1 MLSLRFVKTSRPLP
15 SLATLLL
22 AGGSLLAAEE
32 KVPEA
37 GSPVDV
43 KPGTT
48 ALLKAKEGM
57 RYFLRVP
64 KSYDPR
70 RGARLIVF
78 LHGSNM
84 NGLQY
89 LRSFEAKKWCPDD
102 ILACP
107 NGEQGSD
114 PYGANNFTFGSAPY
128 VADLTRAIQGAFKT
142 TRTYVGGHSQ
152 GGFLTYSVILL
163 FPDLY
168 QGAFP
173 MAGDCWMQ
181 NEPNLWEDKPEVLA
195 KQKAI
200 AIAVIHGKKDPVV
213 QFSQG
218 QHAHDVFLAMGY
230 PRLRLFAPEHL
241 GHEFMLSPVAEALEW
256 IDAMVGDDAA
266 KQVAKASEWAK
277 ANEWGWAVEAAR
289 GVAEAKKAPAGP
301 KSGAKTVLKGAEAA
315 AKKAVKGMGASM
327 DGGKPE
333 EWVPKW
339 FEFRR
344 LFGNTE
350 AAGPLVEKYEALR
363 AAQRGAGKDLFQKAR
378 ADYQADKEKGRAACR
393 ELLEKAPATYE
404 AYYALLWLK
413 EG

>member
-1 MLSLRFVKTSRPLP
+1 MLLRPLHI
-15 SLATLLL
+15 LGLTLL
-22 AGGSLLAAEE
+22 ASASLLAAEE

-37 GSPVDV
+37 AAPGDV

-84 NGLQY
+84 NGLTY

-114 PYGANNFTFGSAPY
+114 PHGSNNFTFGSAPF
-128 VADLTRAIQGAFKT
+128 VADVTKEIQAAFKT
-142 TRTYVGGHSQ
+142 TRAYVGGHSQ
-152 GGFLTYSVILL
+152 GGFLTYSVIML
-163 FPDLY
+163 FPDLF

-181 NEPNLWEDKPEVLA
+181 NEPNLWEDEPDVLS
-195 KQKAI
+195 KQKTI

-266 KQVAKASEWAK
+266 KRVAKANEWAK
-277 ANEWGWAVEAAR
+277 ASEWGWAVEAAR
-289 GVAEAKKAPAGP
+289 GVDEAKKAPVGP
-301 KSGAKTVLKGAEAA
+301 KSGAKTVLKAAEAA
-315 AKKAVKGMGASM
+315 AKKALKGMKASM
-327 DGGKPE
+327 EGGKAE

-344 LFGNTE
+344 LYGGTE
-350 AAGPLVEKYEALR
+350 TARPLVEKYESLR

-378 ADYQADKEKGRAACR
+378 AAYPSDKEKGRALLR

-404 AYYALLWLK
+404 AYYALGWLK